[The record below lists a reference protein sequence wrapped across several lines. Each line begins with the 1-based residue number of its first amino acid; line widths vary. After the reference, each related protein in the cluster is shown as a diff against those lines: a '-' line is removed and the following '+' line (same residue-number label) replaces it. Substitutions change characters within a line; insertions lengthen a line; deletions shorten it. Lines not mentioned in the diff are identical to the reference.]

1 MESSEKSRRGK
12 NPSAGGI
19 FPPPFRESRTTK
31 KARFRDEEVADDTPV
46 HVSYKETLVNSSRA
60 METGYDGGAGD
71 WEFEEG
77 DVTEYKDG
85 PMPSITFSDRVHE
98 KLCEPWQN
106 SVIVKLLG
114 RTIGYRT
121 LCTRLNAMWKTTMTY
136 SVIDLENNYFLVR
149 FRSATDAVD
158 ALTKGPWII
167 MGHYL
172 TVQPWT
178 PSFDANT
185 TDIEQVNV
193 WIRLPGLAVHLY
205 NRKVL
210 QKLGELVGTVMRIDS
225 NTASSARGRFARIAV
240 RLSLAKPLVSQFV
253 LDGKVQ
259 KVEYEGLPVICFTCG
274 RYGHSSSSCKG
285 SNSATNSGEG
295 VQPQPNTQPQGN
307 IVQPDAHGNIDS
319 NAESFG
325 PWMIATR
332 KGRKFNSGKD
342 INNGLTKNRENTGAG
357 GSRFQLLEQ
366 VTDDREHPTHAAVTD
381 IPSTS
386 HQLNTANP
394 YQIFTANHEDRTKT
408 PARRKQHIT
417 AFTAKPQKK
426 TPTSSLNPIRNPFQ
440 QSTFTLR
447 DLPHANPRTESC
459 FNPQPNPNHQQISP
473 LVTTLDPKK
482 HTVIFCENQNLSLG
496 DVREVGSDQGGRLRR
511 EYEHLSDPPDDQ
523 HAVCVNNANA
533 QAHPAVSMGE
543 NDGEEMSDEEDS
555 MIEETPLALM
565 HDGNG
570 QH

>member
-1 MESSEKSRRGK
+1 MESSEKSGSGK
-12 NPSAGGI
+12 NPSTRGI

-31 KARFRDEEVADDTPV
+31 KARFRDEEVADDTHV
-46 HVSYKETLVNSSRA
+46 HVSHKETLVNSSRA
-60 METGYDGGAGD
+60 MEMGYDGGAGD

-77 DVTEYKDG
+77 DVTENKDG

-149 FRSATDAVD
+149 FRSATDVVN

-172 TVQPWT
+172 MVQPWT
-178 PSFDANT
+178 LSFDAKT

-193 WIRLPGLAVHLY
+193 WIRLPELAVHLY

-210 QKLGELVGTVMRIDS
+210 QKLGELVGTVMKIDS

-274 RYGHSSSSCKG
+274 RYDHSSSSCKG
-285 SNSATNSGEG
+285 LNSATNSGEG

-307 IVQPDAHGNIDS
+307 TVQPDDHGNIDS

-342 INNGLTKNRENTGAG
+342 INNGLTKN
-357 GSRFQLLEQ
+357 
-366 VTDDREHPTHAAVTD
+366 
-381 IPSTS
+381 
-386 HQLNTANP
+386 
-394 YQIFTANHEDRTKT
+394 
-408 PARRKQHIT
+408 
-417 AFTAKPQKK
+417 
-426 TPTSSLNPIRNPFQ
+426 
-440 QSTFTLR
+440 
-447 DLPHANPRTESC
+447 
-459 FNPQPNPNHQQISP
+459 
-473 LVTTLDPKK
+473 
-482 HTVIFCENQNLSLG
+482 
-496 DVREVGSDQGGRLRR
+496 
-511 EYEHLSDPPDDQ
+511 
-523 HAVCVNNANA
+523 
-533 QAHPAVSMGE
+533 
-543 NDGEEMSDEEDS
+543 
-555 MIEETPLALM
+555 
-565 HDGNG
+565 
-570 QH
+570 

>member
-1 MESSEKSRRGK
+1 MESSEKSGRGK
-12 NPSAGGI
+12 NPSAEGI
-19 FPPPFRESRTTK
+19 FPPPFRETRTTK

-60 METGYDGGAGD
+60 METGYDGGAVD

-77 DVTEYKDG
+77 DVTEIKDG
-85 PMPSITFSDRVHE
+85 TMPSITLSDRVHE
-98 KLCEPWQN
+98 KLCEPWKN

-178 PSFDANT
+178 LSFDANT
-185 TDIEQVNV
+185 TDMEQVNV
-193 WIRLPGLAVHLY
+193 WIRLPGLDVHLY

-210 QKLGELVGTVMRIDS
+210 QKLGELVGTVIRIDS

-240 RLSLAKPLVSQFV
+240 HISLAKPLVSQFV

-259 KVEYEGLPVICFTCG
+259 KVEYEGLPVICFTCE
-274 RYGHSSSSCKG
+274 RYGHSSSSCKS
-285 SNSATNSGEG
+285 SNSANNSGEW

-307 IVQPDAHGNIDS
+307 TVQLDDHGNIDS
-319 NAESFG
+319 NAE
-325 PWMIATR
+325 

-342 INNGLTKNRENTGAG
+342 INNGLNRNRENTGAG
-357 GSRFQLLEQ
+357 VSRFQNLEQ
-366 VTDDREHPTHAAVTD
+366 VTDDREHPHHAAVID
-381 IPSTS
+381 NPSTS
-386 HQLNTANP
+386 HQPNTANP

-408 PARRKQHIT
+408 LARCKQHT
-417 AFTAKPQKK
+417 TTVTAKPQKK
-426 TPTSSLNPIRNPFQ
+426 TPASSLNLTRNPFQ

-447 DLPHANPRTESC
+447 EENTNFLPHANPRTESC
-459 FNPQPNPNHQQISP
+459 LNPQFNPSHQQISP
-473 LVTTLDPKK
+473 LVTTLDPKM
-482 HTVIFCENQNLSLG
+482 HMVIFCANQNFSLG
-496 DVREVGSDQGGRLRR
+496 DVREAGSDQGDRLGR
-511 EYEHLSDPPDDQ
+511 EYEHSSDFPDGQ
-523 HAVCVNNANA
+523 HAGCVNDVNA
-533 QAHPAVSMGE
+533 QAHSAMSMGE
-543 NDGEEMSDEEDS
+543 NEREEMSDEEDS

-565 HDGNG
+565 HDRNG

>member
-1 MESSEKSRRGK
+1 MKSSEKSGRGK

-19 FPPPFRESRTTK
+19 FPPPFRETRTSK
-31 KARFRDEEVADDTPV
+31 KARFRDEEVADNTPV

-60 METGYDGGAGD
+60 METGYDGGAVE

-77 DVTEYKDG
+77 DVTENKDG
-85 PMPSITFSDRVHE
+85 TMPSITFSDRIHE
-98 KLCEPWQN
+98 KLCEPWKN
-106 SVIVKLLG
+106 SMIVKLLG

-149 FRSATDAVD
+149 FRSDTDVVD

-185 TDIEQVNV
+185 TDMEQVNV

-210 QKLGELVGTVMRIDS
+210 QKLGELVGSVIRIDS

-274 RYGHSSSSCKG
+274 RYGHSSSSCKD
-285 SNSATNSGEG
+285 SNSAHNSGEG
-295 VQPQPNTQPQGN
+295 
-307 IVQPDAHGNIDS
+307 

-332 KGRKFNSGKD
+332 RGRKFNSGKD
-342 INNGLTKNRENTGAG
+342 INNGLNKNRENTGAG
-357 GSRFQLLEQ
+357 VSRFQILEQ
-366 VTDDREHPTHAAVTD
+366 VTDDREHPTHAAVID
-381 IPSTS
+381 NPSTS
-386 HQLNTANP
+386 HQPNTTNP
-394 YQIFTANHEDRTKT
+394 YKIFTANHDDRAKT
-408 PARRKQHIT
+408 PARRKQHTT
-417 AFTAKPQKK
+417 AATVKSQKK
-426 TPTSSLNPIRNPFQ
+426 TPTSFLNPTRNPFQ

-447 DLPHANPRTESC
+447 EENTNYLPHANPRTESC
-459 FNPQPNPNHQQISP
+459 LNPHFNPSHQQISP
-473 LVTTLDPKK
+473 LVSTLDPKK
-482 HTVIFCENQNLSLG
+482 HTVIFCANLNSSPG
-496 DVREVGSDQGGRLRR
+496 DGREAGSDQGDRLGR

-523 HAVCVNNANA
+523 HAGCGNEVNA
-533 QAHPAVSMGE
+533 QAHPASTAVEEGNLYWMAATSMALVQ
-543 NDGEEMSDEEDS
+543 
-555 MIEETPLALM
+555 IEYGWIL
-565 HDGNG
+565 
-570 QH
+570 